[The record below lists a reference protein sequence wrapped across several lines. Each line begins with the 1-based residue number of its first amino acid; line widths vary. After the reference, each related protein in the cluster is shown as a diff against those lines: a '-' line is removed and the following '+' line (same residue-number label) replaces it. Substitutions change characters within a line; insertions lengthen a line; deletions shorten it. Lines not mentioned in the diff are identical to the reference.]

1 MRYFFKRKERNC
13 CCNHV
18 IFTFVLMNTFIQIIR
33 TNKILIQFALFIL
46 LVFILIY
53 RINSHDF
60 DKFIFQFDF
69 SLILAILLM
78 PINWILE
85 YRKWLAILNHHT
97 ISKTKAKDSF
107 ASGMISD
114 FIIPGIPS
122 NFLGRIFYFEPNDRI
137 KLTIWVQLSNGIQF
151 LITLL
156 FGLASLI
163 ILNLTESKFILLSI
177 IVSLF
182 LVFLMISKPGRRL
195 IEKFLTHEIQ
205 MEIKKQN
212 KNPIL
217 LSLFGLSFFRFLI
230 FSIQFALLLN
240 SFGIIQNFS
249 IFLWIWVSYL
259 FVTLSPSLFMGNLII
274 RESITATLFSLGN
287 FAVLPVVSATFL
299 VWLINNFIPIVL
311 AWLFITFR
319 KST

>member
-1 MRYFFKRKERNC
+1 
-13 CCNHV
+13 
-18 IFTFVLMNTFIQIIR
+18 
-33 TNKILIQFALFIL
+33 
-46 LVFILIY
+46 
-53 RINSHDF
+53 
-60 DKFIFQFDF
+60 
-69 SLILAILLM
+69 M

>member
-1 MRYFFKRKERNC
+1 
-13 CCNHV
+13 
-18 IFTFVLMNTFIQIIR
+18 
-33 TNKILIQFALFIL
+33 
-46 LVFILIY
+46 
-53 RINSHDF
+53 
-60 DKFIFQFDF
+60 
-69 SLILAILLM
+69 
-78 PINWILE
+78 
-85 YRKWLAILNHHT
+85 
-97 ISKTKAKDSF
+97 
-107 ASGMISD
+107 
-114 FIIPGIPS
+114 
-122 NFLGRIFYFEPNDRI
+122 
-137 KLTIWVQLSNGIQF
+137 
-151 LITLL
+151 
-156 FGLASLI
+156 
-163 ILNLTESKFILLSI
+163 
-177 IVSLF
+177 LF

>member
-1 MRYFFKRKERNC
+1 
-13 CCNHV
+13 
-18 IFTFVLMNTFIQIIR
+18 
-33 TNKILIQFALFIL
+33 
-46 LVFILIY
+46 VFILIY